1 MIKVVTL
8 LFKRPDL
15 SAEEFRDYY
24 ESHHRFLGEK
34 YLSPHALKYIRRYPI
49 LAGDGAETPGFDVM
63 MEVWFDNYYSMEAA
77 MADMSTEAAQR
88 ELAEDEEQL
97 FDRDR
102 TQSFIVDECESDLDD
117 DDRGDRSD
125 G

>member
-34 YLSPHALKYIRRYPI
+34 YLSPHALKYMRRYPI

-97 FDRDR
+97 FDRER

-117 DDRGDRSD
+117 DEVAELADD
-125 G
+125 

>member
-1 MIKVVTL
+1 M
-8 LFKRPDL
+8 
-15 SAEEFRDYY
+15 
-24 ESHHRFLGEK
+24 
-34 YLSPHALKYIRRYPI
+34 RRYPI

-97 FDRDR
+97 FDRER
-102 TQSFIVDECESDLDD
+102 TQSFIVDECESDLEGDD
-117 DDRGDRSD
+117 ADDLADD
-125 G
+125 

>member
-24 ESHHRFLGEK
+24 ESHHRLLGEK

-49 LAGDGAETPGFDVM
+49 LAGDGAETPGFDGR
-63 MEVWFDNYYSMEAA
+63 MEVGFDNYDSMEAA
-77 MADMSTEAAQR
+77 MADMSTEAAQH

-97 FDRDR
+97 FDRER

-117 DDRGDRSD
+117 DDRDELAD

>member
-34 YLSPHALKYIRRYPI
+34 YLSPHALKYMRRYPI

-77 MADMSTEAAQR
+77 MADMSCLLYTSPSP
-88 ELAEDEEQL
+88 
-97 FDRDR
+97 RDMR
-102 TQSFIVDECESDLDD
+102 
-117 DDRGDRSD
+117 RSRMPSSA
-125 G
+125 

>member
-24 ESHHRFLGEK
+24 ESRHRVLGEK
-34 YLSPHALKYIRRYPI
+34 YLSPHALKYIRPYPI
-49 LAGDGAETPGFDVM
+49 LAGDGADTPGFDVM

-77 MADMSTEAAQR
+77 MADMSAEDAQR
-88 ELAEDEEQL
+88 ELAKDEEQL

-102 TQSFIVDECESDLDD
+102 TQSFIVDECESDLDAEEN
-117 DDRGDRSD
+117 DRD
-125 G
+125 

>member
-1 MIKVVTL
+1 ME
-8 LFKRPDL
+8 R
-15 SAEEFRDYY
+15 
-24 ESHHRFLGEK
+24 
-34 YLSPHALKYIRRYPI
+34 
-49 LAGDGAETPGFDVM
+49 TPGFDVM

-102 TQSFIVDECESDLDD
+102 TQSFIVDECESDWMTTIEMTAQTGDCGILVVQGPADLSTTVCRLENARASKTGSGLLPPRTTAERTVLDLI
-117 DDRGDRSD
+117 SLT
-125 G
+125 

>member
-24 ESHHRFLGEK
+24 ESHHRLLGEK

-77 MADMSTEAAQR
+77 MADMSTEAAHH

-97 FDRDR
+97 FDRER

-117 DDRGDRSD
+117 DDRDELAD

>member
-1 MIKVVTL
+1 
-8 LFKRPDL
+8 
-15 SAEEFRDYY
+15 
-24 ESHHRFLGEK
+24 
-34 YLSPHALKYIRRYPI
+34 
-49 LAGDGAETPGFDVM
+49 
-63 MEVWFDNYYSMEAA
+63 

-117 DDRGDRSD
+117 DDRDDRSD

>member
-1 MIKVVTL
+1 
-8 LFKRPDL
+8 
-15 SAEEFRDYY
+15 
-24 ESHHRFLGEK
+24 
-34 YLSPHALKYIRRYPI
+34 
-49 LAGDGAETPGFDVM
+49 
-63 MEVWFDNYYSMEAA
+63 
-77 MADMSTEAAQR
+77 MADKSTEAAQR

-117 DDRGDRSD
+117 DDRDDHSD

>member
-34 YLSPHALKYIRRYPI
+34 YLSPTR
-49 LAGDGAETPGFDVM
+49 
-63 MEVWFDNYYSMEAA
+63 
-77 MADMSTEAAQR
+77 
-88 ELAEDEEQL
+88 
-97 FDRDR
+97 
-102 TQSFIVDECESDLDD
+102 
-117 DDRGDRSD
+117 
-125 G
+125 

>member
-15 SAEEFRDYY
+15 SAEEFRHYY

-34 YLSPHALKYIRRYPI
+34 YLSPHALKYMRRYPI

-97 FDRDR
+97 FDRER
-102 TQSFIVDECESDLDD
+102 TQSFIVDECESDLEGDD
-117 DDRGDRSD
+117 ADDLADD
-125 G
+125 

>member
-63 MEVWFDNYYSMEAA
+63 VEVWFDNYYSMEAA
-77 MADMSTEAAQR
+77 MADMSTEAAQH

-117 DDRGDRSD
+117 DDRDDR
-125 G
+125 

>member
-1 MIKVVTL
+1 MIKIVTL
-8 LFKRPDL
+8 LFKRSDL

-77 MADMSTEAAQR
+77 MADMGTEAAQR

-117 DDRGDRSD
+117 DDRDDHSD

>member
-24 ESHHRFLGEK
+24 ESHHRLLGEK

-88 ELAEDEEQL
+88 ELAEDEEHL
-97 FDRDR
+97 FDRER

-117 DDRGDRSD
+117 DGAVELADD
-125 G
+125 

>member
-15 SAEEFRDYY
+15 STEEFRDYY

-117 DDRGDRSD
+117 DDRDDRSD
-125 G
+125 R